1 MTTMAM
7 MLLTILISLA
17 MHLLQ
22 GGGQMPWRT
31 IGANP
36 DDDNN
41 DNDDDNNDNDDDN
54 NDSSFHQKHLL
65 SYKMNSFAIHHRKLN
80 CQPGCNQI

>member
-1 MTTMAM
+1 MMMTI

-36 DDDNN
+36 DDDKTTMIMTMTAMMLSNN
-41 DNDDDNNDNDDDN
+41 DDAK
-54 NDSSFHQKHLL
+54 Q
-65 SYKMNSFAIHHRKLN
+65 
-80 CQPGCNQI
+80 Q